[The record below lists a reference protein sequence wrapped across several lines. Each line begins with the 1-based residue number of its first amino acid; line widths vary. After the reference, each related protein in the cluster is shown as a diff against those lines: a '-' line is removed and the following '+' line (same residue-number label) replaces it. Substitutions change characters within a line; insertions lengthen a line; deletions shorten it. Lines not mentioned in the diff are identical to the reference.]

1 MFHKIFSTKSVNF
14 FKKRSNSIKDVS
26 LNGKILFCPYTFDVY
41 LRVPSLMGQ
50 ILNLFIS
57 FRVFTAGE
65 KILSSLAVLNVK
77 NLLQKITK
85 DKYHVS

>member
-1 MFHKIFSTKSVNF
+1 MYICVC
-14 FKKRSNSIKDVS
+14 
-26 LNGKILFCPYTFDVY
+26 LL
-41 LRVPSLMGQ
+41 LMGQ

-65 KILSSLAVLNVK
+65 KILSSLAVLTVK